1 MIEKKKK
8 RKRIFR
14 YLYIFLVFA
23 FIYIPMISVMVFSF
37 NSSEMNIVFEHFTL
51 RWYGSFFENRTLM
64 EALWNSLYIAVAAT
78 VIATIIG
85 TIGAVGMANYKFPL
99 KGLVDK
105 LLYIPIIIPEIV
117 LGVALLTVY
126 SFCNMPLGIWSIILA
141 HVTFCIPFVVITV
154 RARLAGFDKNLEEA
168 AMDLGANR
176 FWTFVK
182 ITLPIIMPGVIS
194 GAMLSF
200 TLSLDDVII
209 SFFCSGPGST
219 TLPLKI
225 LSMVK
230 TGVTPEVNA
239 LSTVIMFVII
249 LIISLNTGMQVK
261 KLKRKVV

>member
-1 MIEKKKK
+1 MIEKKRRRGLVLKN
-8 RKRIFR
+8 
-14 YLYIFLVFA
+14 LYIFLIFA
-23 FIYIPMISVMVFSF
+23 FIYIPMISVVVFSF
-37 NSSEMNIVFEHFTL
+37 NSSRMNIVFEHFTL
-51 RWYGSFFENRTLM
+51 KWYGTFFANRTLM
-64 EALWNSLYIAVAAT
+64 EALWNSLYIAVVST
-78 VIATIIG
+78 VIATVIG
-85 TIGAVGMANYKFPL
+85 TVGAVGMAKYRFPFR
-99 KGLVDK
+99 GLVDR

-117 LGVALLTVY
+117 LGVALLCVY
-126 SFCNMPLGIWSIILA
+126 SFCNFTLGLWTIILA
-141 HVTFCIPFVVITV
+141 HVTFSIPFVVITV

-168 AMDLGANR
+168 AMDLGADR
-176 FWTFVK
+176 LKTFLR

-249 LIISLNTGMQVK
+249 LIISLNTGLQVK
-261 KLKRKVV
+261 KLKRKAA